1 MLNGKVKKVWN
12 NTENN
17 EPNFTI
23 DLVDGQRLYVR
34 EFITANEGDDIT
46 YTAIN
51 TKTSKSGNVYTNI
64 MGVSVAGNQP
74 NQVVAPQQTQPVYQP
89 EPVRTALPNDPNR
102 NIFVTGVVGR
112 SMGSGNFQ
120 IQDIDSLTSMAMAT
134 YNKYFI

>member
-34 EFITANEGDDIT
+34 EFITAKDDDDIS

-51 TKTSKSGNVYTNI
+51 TKTSKNGNVYTNVT
-64 MGVSVAGNQP
+64 GVTVQGQ
-74 NQVVAPQQTQPVYQP
+74 QPQQQQPQQSYTP
-89 EPVRTALPNDPNR
+89 EPTRTTVTNDPNR

-120 IQDIDSLTSMAMAT
+120 IQDIDALTSVAMAT
-134 YNKYFI
+134 YQKYFI